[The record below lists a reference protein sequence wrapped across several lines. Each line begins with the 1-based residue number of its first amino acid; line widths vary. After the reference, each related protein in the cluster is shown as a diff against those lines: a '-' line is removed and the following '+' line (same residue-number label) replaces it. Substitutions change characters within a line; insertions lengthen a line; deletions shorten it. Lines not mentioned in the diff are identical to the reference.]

1 MNMSVI
7 RTLAAVAAAAGL
19 CVSVSVHAAPDIMWV
34 NPGGGLSGLA
44 VDGAP
49 VVPLKPGART
59 PQQIVDGFDA
69 LCAKTDFDK
78 LKVNPVIAGS
88 GWGGAYM
95 PSMMAMTSGEVDLG
109 GWQGEDHSLGVAKDV
124 FFSPNPQ
131 CVLTVST
138 ATHYPAVELFPV
150 LTARYGKPA
159 NSAEMFG
166 ADGKPNDTVK
176 PYWLLPASAPTHE
189 RILFARSLSRGSEH
203 RIHLALLERK
213 KAS

>member
-1 MNMSVI
+1 MKISVI
-7 RTLAAVAAAAGL
+7 RTLAAGAASLAFASPAL
-19 CVSVSVHAAPDIMWV
+19 AAPDIMWV
-34 NPGGGLSGLA
+34 NPGGALSGLA
-44 VDGAP
+44 VEGAP
-49 VVPLKPGART
+49 VEPLKPGSRT
-59 PQQIVDGFDA
+59 PAQIVEGFDA
-69 LCAKTDFDK
+69 LCMKTDFDK

-95 PSMMAMTSGEVDLG
+95 PSMMAMASGEVDLG

-138 ATHYPAVELFPV
+138 ATHYPAAELFPV
-150 LTARYGKPA
+150 LKARYGQPA
-159 NSAEMFG
+159 NYAEMFG
-166 ADGKPNDTVK
+166 SDGKPNDATR
-176 PYWLLPASAPTHE
+176 PYWIFAGSAPTHE

>member
-1 MNMSVI
+1 MKYSVI
-7 RTLAAVAAAAGL
+7 RTLAAGAALFAASPAL
-19 CVSVSVHAAPDIMWV
+19 AAPDIMWV

-49 VVPLKPGART
+49 VEALKAGPRT
-59 PQQIVDGFDA
+59 PAQIVDGFDM
-69 LCAKTDFDK
+69 LCMKTDFDK
-78 LKVNPVIAGS
+78 LRVNPVIVGS

-138 ATHYPAVELFPV
+138 ATHYPAAELFPV

-159 NSAEMFG
+159 NYAEMFG
-166 ADGKPNDTVK
+166 PDGKPNDTTK
-176 PYWLLPASAPTHE
+176 PYWLFAGSAQTHE
-189 RILFARSLSRGSEH
+189 RVLFARSLSRGSEH

>member
-1 MNMSVI
+1 MNVSVI
-7 RTLAAVAAAAGL
+7 RTLAAGAALLAFASPAL
-19 CVSVSVHAAPDIMWV
+19 AAPDIMWV

-49 VVPLKPGART
+49 VVPLKPGVRT
-59 PQQIVDGFDA
+59 PQQIVDGFDM

-78 LKVNPVIAGS
+78 LRVNPVIAGS

-95 PSMMAMTSGEVDLG
+95 PSLMAMASGEVDLG

-138 ATHYPAVELFPV
+138 ATHYPAAELFPV

-159 NSAEMFG
+159 NFAEMFG
-166 ADGKPNDTVK
+166 PDGQPNDMVK

-189 RILFARSLSRGSEH
+189 RVLFARSLSRGSEH